1 LNGVEQGTRRAPVRC
16 AWLGIALAVGLPAA
30 ATPSNASTEEA
41 AFAVRLRARLLVG
54 ELDGFAQTP
63 QGGSAASTSA
73 RRPEFDELGIDAVV
87 GGDFELGLGWRAW
100 RLDAGARF
108 LRADTR
114 STLEVALVSQGAS
127 FPAGSRVRS
136 QLQLDVYRVGIG
148 RAFELTADGV
158 FGLPLVVTPG
168 VESVLLDFEHR
179 IEGALAGQRTHRE
192 YTRLGAR
199 IALGHPDL
207 NLELVGFWGLP
218 IGTLAEVSTFEAIA
232 SYQLPTAWRIRTL
245 LQLGLLY
252 EHIDFADSQS
262 TPNRI
267 EADYGPAL
275 TAGVALAF

>member
-1 LNGVEQGTRRAPVRC
+1 V
-16 AWLGIALAVGLPAA
+16 
-30 ATPSNASTEEA
+30 
-41 AFAVRLRARLLVG
+41 VRLRAQLLVG

-73 RRPEFDELGIDAVV
+73 RRPEFDELGIDTVV
-87 GGDFELGLGWRAW
+87 GGDFGLGLGWRAW

-108 LRADTR
+108 LRADTH

-136 QLQLDVYRVGIG
+136 QLQLDMYRVGIG

-158 FGLPLVVTPG
+158 FGLPLIVTPG

-179 IEGALAGQRTHRE
+179 IEGALSAQRTHRE
-192 YTRLGAR
+192 YKRLGSRLGAR
-199 IALGHPDL
+199 IALGGDGFGLGGPGFQ
-207 NLELVGFWGLP
+207 LELGGFWGLP

-232 SYQLPTAWRIRTL
+232 SYQLPTAWRTRTS

-252 EHIDFADSQS
+252 EHIEFADSQS